1 MLSLHIFEAMSMTT
15 VMLGGTAF
23 FFSST
28 GKAAADH
35 HRAVAQFVQV
45 REGGR
50 RITRRI

>member
-1 MLSLHIFEAMSMTT
+1 MTT
-15 VMLGGTAF
+15 VMLGSTAF
-23 FFSST
+23 FFSRM

-35 HRAVAQFVQV
+35 HRTIVQFVHV